1 MELIL
6 ILIKIYEY
14 FLLMIKKLTKK
25 NKKENIIKLYDKYI
39 FINYYYNFNH
49 IYNSFNI
56 YIYGK

>member
-1 MELIL
+1 
-6 ILIKIYEY
+6 
-14 FLLMIKKLTKK
+14 MIKKLTKK